1 MKLLEQAI
9 SRARATVSILLFV
22 LIAGVVARYLIS
34 VDLNPDVTVPVVMVT
49 VTHQGISPEDANRL
63 LVKPLEIELKS
74 LDGVEELTTRAQE
87 GSAFAVVEFE
97 IDIDISAALADV
109 REAVNRAK
117 AEFPNDTDEPIV
129 NELSASPEP
138 TLVIAFSGEQLTER
152 ELFHIVRDLRLE
164 IESLPEIL
172 QANLSGDREEVV
184 EVLLNPSALEHY
196 NITADELLKTVAA
209 NNLLVPMVA

>member
-1 MKLLEQAI
+1 M
-9 SRARATVSILLFV
+9 
-22 LIAGVVARYLIS
+22 
-34 VDLNPDVTVPVVMVT
+34 
-49 VTHQGISPEDANRL
+49 
-63 LVKPLEIELKS
+63 
-74 LDGVEELTTRAQE
+74 
-87 GSAFAVVEFE
+87 E

-172 QANLSGDREEVV
+172 EANLSGDREEVV
-184 EVLLNPSALEHY
+184 EVLAELLTLEHY
-196 NITADELLKTVAA
+196 ITADELLKTVAA
-209 NNLLVPMVA
+209 NNLLVPSGEYDTASGRFGVKVPGLTEGEKT

>member
-1 MKLLEQAI
+1 M
-9 SRARATVSILLFV
+9 
-22 LIAGVVARYLIS
+22 
-34 VDLNPDVTVPVVMVT
+34 
-49 VTHQGISPEDANRL
+49 
-63 LVKPLEIELKS
+63 
-74 LDGVEELTTRAQE
+74 
-87 GSAFAVVEFE
+87 EFE

-164 IESLPEIL
+164 IELLPEIL
-172 QANLSGDREEVV
+172 EANLSGDREEVV
-184 EVLLNPSALEHY
+184 ELLCTRTLQHHGR
-196 NITADELLKTVAA
+196 
-209 NNLLVPMVA
+209 